1 MKTGPQAVQ
10 VLNDEISSNP
20 CAGAVRPMQTRSE
33 KLTRWLIFNVMIAL
47 VPLSA
52 GFLGLQ
58 LGRHAPSLHVL
69 TARGEL
75 LLVSSAIA
83 AAALG
88 ELIPAGRARATPK
101 LCAGGSCIL
110 LVLLSSLFFAAIQ
123 AQHDADPQSVL
134 SMSLWLFAGTLLA
147 GFSCVYLAHEG
158 DA

>member
-1 MKTGPQAVQ
+1 MP
-10 VLNDEISSNP
+10 S
-20 CAGAVRPMQTRSE
+20 RSE

-52 GFLGLQ
+52 GFLGLH
-58 LGRHAPSLHVL
+58 LGRQVPSLHTL

-75 LLVSSAIA
+75 RLISSAIA
-83 AAALG
+83 AAAVG

-110 LVLLSSLFFAAIQ
+110 LVLLSSLFFSAIQ
-123 AQHDADPQSVL
+123 ARQDADPQSIL

-158 DA
+158 EPR

>member
-1 MKTGPQAVQ
+1 
-10 VLNDEISSNP
+10 
-20 CAGAVRPMQTRSE
+20 MQSRSE

-58 LGRHAPSLHVL
+58 LARQELSLHTL

-75 LLVSSAIA
+75 LLISSAIA
-83 AAALG
+83 AAAVG
-88 ELIPAGRARATPK
+88 ELIPAGRARATRK

-123 AQHDADPQSVL
+123 ARQDADPQSIL
-134 SMSLWLFAGTLLA
+134 SLSLWMFAGTLLA

-158 DA
+158 EPQ